1 VDDNYRLVG
10 VVTIDDILDFLL
22 PDDWRSHD
30 EDDELPHGQSSTPS
44 AGGSRNSMGK
54 RVSHGTS

>member
-1 VDDNYRLVG
+1 